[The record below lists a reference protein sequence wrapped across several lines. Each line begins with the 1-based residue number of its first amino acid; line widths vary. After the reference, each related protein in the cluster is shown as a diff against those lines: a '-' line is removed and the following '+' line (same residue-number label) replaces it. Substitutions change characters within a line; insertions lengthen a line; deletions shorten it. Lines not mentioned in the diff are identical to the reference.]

1 MLNTKKSRKLQV
13 SDRRGAGTTMHVLA
27 REELHEIVSRLAL
40 GDRPGVAFEPIST
53 DR

>member
-1 MLNTKKSRKLQV
+1 LR
-13 SDRRGAGTTMHVLA
+13 
-27 REELHEIVSRLAL
+27 EIVSRLAL